1 MTSSLR
7 QKADPI
13 TQADL
18 DSGVAAKLHKIQG
31 NILRSHGR
39 NRLVLLVLS
48 IEKGA
53 SVPKVRAALGGF
65 AVKHVTSSADQLK
78 QTIAYRLAVA
88 QSPSIATDVSAKLPA
103 EASKVFGSLFL
114 TASGYARLNF
124 STAGFRDASFVSGM
138 KTSGPERL
146 GDPEPSDWEAAYQRP
161 VHGMLLLAGDDA
173 IELESVAVKVKG
185 DFEAVKVQVTR
196 EDGDVPRNRAN
207 QLEDP
212 FGFAHGLSQPL
223 FFEEDLTKAGVS
235 GASVPAASQWNPAAG
250 PSLVLVQD
258 PLESDDADALGSFLV
273 FRKLAMDTA
282 GFAKRVGKLADLLQ
296 GPPDLGRAAALVVGR
311 YKDGRPL
318 VAKPSKGQPQV
329 NPTTFTYGGDQLGRM
344 CPLHSHVRKS
354 NPRVSSDDDREH
366 RIARRGVNYRAPGQE
381 GMLFMCYQA
390 RIWRQFEFIQRR
402 WMNDP
407 AFPGAGVGR
416 DPVAGA
422 GAPLRSAQWPR
433 WPFSVKA
440 GDVRFNFGGYVQLRG
455 GEYFFAPSIP
465 FLHKLR
471 SSS

>member
-1 MTSSLR
+1 V
-7 QKADPI
+7 DPI
-13 TQADL
+13 TKAAL
-18 DSGVAAKLHKIQG
+18 DGGVDKKLRKIQG

-48 IEKGA
+48 IEEGA

-65 AVKHVTSSADQLK
+65 AKKHVTSGADQLQ
-78 QTIAYRLAVA
+78 QTVEYRDAVA
-88 QSPSIATDVSAKLPA
+88 RKPSIATDVSGTLPP
-103 EASKVFGSLFL
+103 EASKLFGSLFL
-114 TASGYARLNF
+114 TASGYERLKF
-124 STAGFRDASFVSGM
+124 STAGFRDASFVKGM
-138 KTSGPERL
+138 KRSGPERL

-161 VHGMLLLAGDDA
+161 VHAMLLLAGDDTA
-173 IELESVAVKVKG
+173 ELESAAATVTG
-185 DFEAVKVQVTR
+185 DFEAVKVEVTR
-196 EDGDVPRNRAN
+196 EDGDVPRNGAN

-223 FFEEDLTKAGVS
+223 FFEEDLKKSAVLA
-235 GASVPAASQWNPAAG
+235 ASVPAGSQWNPGAG

-282 GFAKRVGKLADLLQ
+282 GFAKRVGKLAGLLQ
-296 GPPDLGRAAALVVGR
+296 NPPDSERAAALVVGR

-318 VAKPSKGQPQV
+318 VAEPSQGQPPV

-344 CPLHSHVRKS
+344 CPLQSHVRKS

-366 RIARRGVNYRAPGQE
+366 RIARRGVNYRDSEQQ

-390 RIWRQFEFIQRR
+390 KIWRQFEFIQRR

-416 DPVAGA
+416 DPVVGA

-433 WPFSVKA
+433 WPVSVEA
-440 GDVRFNFGGYVQLRG
+440 GDVRFNFGGYVRLRG
-455 GEYFFAPSIP
+455 GEYFFAPSTK
-465 FLHKLR
+465 FLAKL
-471 SSS
+471 